1 MNGFLETCFSLQL
14 VLQVFYNFVQ
24 VFWFVFQVFCLLIKQ
39 EEASMEALTSLEGE
53 ESKKEGMHLWSH
65 EGQAAQAKGFTLG
78 AYQDEE
84 KQP

>member
-1 MNGFLETCFSLQL
+1 
-14 VLQVFYNFVQ
+14 
-24 VFWFVFQVFCLLIKQ
+24 
-39 EEASMEALTSLEGE
+39 MEALTSFEGE

-65 EGQAAQAKGFTLG
+65 EGQAAQAKGFALG